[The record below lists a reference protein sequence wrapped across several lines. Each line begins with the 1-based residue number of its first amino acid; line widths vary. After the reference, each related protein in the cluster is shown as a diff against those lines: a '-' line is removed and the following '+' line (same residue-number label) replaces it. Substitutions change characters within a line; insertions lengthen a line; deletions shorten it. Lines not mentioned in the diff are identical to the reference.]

1 MSASFFAAVA
11 AAFGKYDVVHFHAE
25 GPCAML
31 WLPKLFGKRCI
42 ATIHGLDHQ
51 RAKWGKLASTYIM
64 LGEKC
69 AVKFADEIIVL
80 SEGVQNYF
88 KETYGRD
95 TKFIPNGVNRPVI
108 RKAELIDKKFG
119 LKKDDY
125 ILFLGR
131 LVPEKGITYLI
142 EGFKNVKTD
151 KKLVIAG
158 GSSDTDEFAN
168 QLKEMAKDDDRI
180 IFTGFVQGQLL
191 DELYSNAYIYSLP
204 SDLEGMPLSLLEAM
218 SYGNCCLVSDIDECA
233 SVVEDKIAVAGT
245 GYVGLS
251 IATLLSQHHQVTAV
265 DIISEKVELINNK
278 KSPIQDDYIEKYL
291 EEKNLNL
298 TATLD
303 AEEAYKD
310 ADFVVIAA
318 PTNYDSK
325 KNFFDTSAVE
335 AVIKLVI
342 EYNPEAIMVIKSTI
356 PVGYTTSIREKFH
369 CDNIIFSPEFL
380 RESKALYDNLYP
392 SRIIVG
398 TDINNARLVKAAHT
412 FAQLLQEGAIKED
425 IDTLFMGF
433 TEAEAVKLFANTYLA
448 LRVSYFNELDTYAEM
463 KGLNTQQIIN
473 GVCLDPRIG
482 THYNNPSFG
491 YGGYCLPKDTKQLLA
506 NYADVPENLIEAI
519 VESNR
524 TRKDFIADRVLELAG
539 AYEANDDWDESKEKD
554 VVVGVYR
561 LTMKSNSD
569 NFRQS

>member
-1 MSASFFAAVA
+1 MCIEISYTERKENVKNKKLRIAVLGHKRIPSREGGIEIVVEELSVRMAKMGHQVTVYNRSGHHVSGKEFDAHKLKEYKGTRMKYVPTIDKKGLAAMSASFFAAVA

-42 ATIHGLDHQ
+42 ATVHGLDHQ

-69 AVKFADEIIVL
+69 AIKCADEIIVL

-191 DELYSNAYIYSLP
+191 DELYSNASLREKWKKYMYLFIAICIGSGAVLYLENRAGLEIFDRFSKLSTDGGSGRDIIWAITLQAFKMSNIREKILGHGFQSVYYRLKPGGFSRFSHNSYIEYLY
-204 SDLEGMPLSLLEAM
+204 DYGIIGLSLLV
-218 SYGNCCLVSDIDECA
+218 LFV
-233 SVVEDKIAVAGT
+233 
-245 GYVGLS
+245 LS
-251 IATLLSQHHQVTAV
+251 L
-265 DIISEKVELINNK
+265 II
-278 KSPIQDDYIEKYL
+278 IE
-291 EEKNLNL
+291 
-298 TATLD
+298 
-303 AEEAYKD
+303 
-310 ADFVVIAA
+310 
-318 PTNYDSK
+318 
-325 KNFFDTSAVE
+325 
-335 AVIKLVI
+335 IKF
-342 EYNPEAIMVIKSTI
+342 
-356 PVGYTTSIREKFH
+356 IREKNKYAPVMGMLLIITIFLSAFSYFFEES
-369 CDNIIFSPEFL
+369 NIIQPT
-380 RESKALYDNLYP
+380 AVAYG
-392 SRIIVG
+392 IILG
-398 TDINNARLVKAAHT
+398 QAH
-412 FAQLLQEGAIKED
+412 KE
-425 IDTLFMGF
+425 
-433 TEAEAVKLFANTYLA
+433 
-448 LRVSYFNELDTYAEM
+448 
-463 KGLNTQQIIN
+463 
-473 GVCLDPRIG
+473 
-482 THYNNPSFG
+482 
-491 YGGYCLPKDTKQLLA
+491 
-506 NYADVPENLIEAI
+506 
-519 VESNR
+519 
-524 TRKDFIADRVLELAG
+524 RKDCTILM
-539 AYEANDDWDESKEKD
+539 N
-554 VVVGVYR
+554 
-561 LTMKSNSD
+561 
-569 NFRQS
+569 